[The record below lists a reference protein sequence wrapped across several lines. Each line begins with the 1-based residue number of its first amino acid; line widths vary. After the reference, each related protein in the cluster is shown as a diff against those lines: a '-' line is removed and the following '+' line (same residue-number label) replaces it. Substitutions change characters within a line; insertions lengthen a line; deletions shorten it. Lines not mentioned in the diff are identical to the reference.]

1 MSPATYSAALD
12 TRRHR
17 SMLARERDRAAV
29 VEYRAALARLR
40 SAQAAYEAL
49 QDPRADWQHVAAAA
63 RAVVIARADLELPRR
78 TVVPEAE
85 DAY

>member
-1 MSPATYSAALD
+1 MTPAAYSSARD

-17 SMLARERDRAAV
+17 AIHAGERDRAAV
-29 VEYRAALARLR
+29 AEYRAALARLR

-63 RAVVIARADLELPRR
+63 RAVVIARADLEHIRR
-78 TVVPEAE
+78 RGGV
-85 DAY
+85 